1 MKRLLA
7 TLIILTAFTT
17 GASACPMCKDSVS
30 NREGETNELHDSY
43 TTGGQNIAGGMNVSV
58 YVMLGTLFGMA
69 PGMVLFAWAGALLPS
84 AEAIEHHQL
93 PGPMGD
99 LLHGLS

>member
-7 TLIILTAFTT
+7 SLIVLTAITT

-43 TTGGQNIAGGMNVSV
+43 TTGGQNIAGGMNASV
-58 YVMLGTLFGMA
+58 YVMLGTLFGM
-69 PGMVLFAWAGALLPS
+69 
-84 AEAIEHHQL
+84 I
-93 PGPMGD
+93 
-99 LLHGLS
+99 GLVSTVIVKGVHSSNASRGFPVERNRDED

>member
-7 TLIILTAFTT
+7 TIIILTAFTT

-43 TTGGQNIAGGMNVSV
+43 TANGQNISGGINASV
-58 YVMLGTLFGMA
+58 YVMLGTFFGVV
-69 PGMVLFAWAGALLPS
+69 GMVSTVIVKGVRGAG
-84 AEAIEHHQL
+84 QRR
-93 PGPMGD
+93 
-99 LLHGLS
+99 

>member
-7 TLIILTAFTT
+7 SLIVLTAITT

-43 TTGGQNIAGGMNVSV
+43 TTGGQNIAGGMNASV
-58 YVMLGTLFGMA
+58 YVMLGTLFGM
-69 PGMVLFAWAGALLPS
+69 
-84 AEAIEHHQL
+84 I
-93 PGPMGD
+93 
-99 LLHGLS
+99 GLVSTVIVKGVHSSNASRGFPVERKDEKPKR

>member
-7 TLIILTAFTT
+7 TMIVLTAFAT

-43 TTGGQNIAGGMNVSV
+43 TTGGQNIANGLNVSV
-58 YVMLGTLFGMA
+58 YVMLGTLFGM
-69 PGMVLFAWAGALLPS
+69 
-84 AEAIEHHQL
+84 
-93 PGPMGD
+93 MGLVSTVIVKGVRSSTASRGFPVERKD
-99 LLHGLS
+99 DQAKR